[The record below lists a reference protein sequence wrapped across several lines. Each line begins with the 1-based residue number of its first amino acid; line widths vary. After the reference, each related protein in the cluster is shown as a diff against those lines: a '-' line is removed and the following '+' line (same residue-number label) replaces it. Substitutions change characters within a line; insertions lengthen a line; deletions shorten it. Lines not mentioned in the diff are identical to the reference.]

1 MRILFYL
8 PVVAPWWFEN
18 IVEPLIRV
26 LAVDAEVH
34 VLAPAPW
41 NNTGIGPQ
49 ELERC
54 ADLTSVRWHIVD
66 GPGHE
71 GMRENPADR
80 DAIVDFVRALAPDY
94 VFARAADCETV
105 GQFPGK
111 IRYLME
117 GGVPPFR
124 LHYHWIILQQQP
136 FDHGCLPDLDASQ
149 RAELDALI
157 APAWD
162 HLQAAFRPAP
172 GAREAFRAW
181 AQLPSDRPVIA
192 VPLEFEGPE
201 NFFPSQRVGARKNAN
216 LVAEIVAELGPRFF
230 IALTNH
236 PLNALEADN
245 TALEA
250 EVAQHGGQLRLVPTQ
265 TPWGESS
272 TTLLA
277 RDADAVLVGDSK
289 SYANCAFFG
298 TPTLR
303 RTRFE
308 TGAWLNAYSDFDSFL
323 PAVAAGTAARP
334 DLAQARTWFAFH
346 ILNNALDPRDP
357 TLTAA
362 ELLGRVDNPV
372 DPARWPAAAARLR
385 QAMPEAFQ

>member
-1 MRILFYL
+1 MRVLFYL
-8 PVVAPWWFEN
+8 PVVAPWWFDN

-26 LAVDAEVH
+26 LATESEVH

-41 NNTGIGPQ
+41 NNTGIGPR
-49 ELERC
+49 ELARC
-54 ADLTSVRWHIVD
+54 ADLPSVHWHIAD
-66 GPGHE
+66 GAGHE

-80 DAIVDFVRALAPDY
+80 DAIVAFVRALAPDY
-94 VFARAADCETV
+94 VLARAADCETV

-124 LHYHWIILQQQP
+124 LQYHWIILQQQP
-136 FDHGCLPDLDASQ
+136 FDHGCLPALDAAR

-162 HLQAAFRPAP
+162 HLQQAFRPAP
-172 GAREAFRAW
+172 GAREAFREW

-201 NFFPSQRVGARKNAN
+201 NFFPSLRVGARPNAS
-216 LVAEIVAELGPRFF
+216 LVAEIVAALDPRFF
-230 IALTNH
+230 LALTNH
-236 PLNALEADN
+236 PLNAEEADN
-245 TALEA
+245 SALEA
-250 EVAQHGGQLRLVPTQ
+250 EVARHGGRLRLVPSA
-265 TPWGESS
+265 TPAGESS

-323 PAVAAGTAARP
+323 PAIAAGTAARP

-346 ILNNALDPRDP
+346 ILDNVIDPRDP
-357 TLTAA
+357 GLTAA
-362 ELLGRVDNPV
+362 ELFHRIDCPV
-372 DPARWPAAAARLR
+372 DPHRWPAAAARLR